1 MTEVMEVTV
10 GEDAAPGPAADPADR
25 FRWRP
30 FLISSLLYL
39 VGSVGVWWNVWS
51 THPSSV
57 TTCGCGDSALF
68 LWFLEWPAHAISHGL
83 SPLFSTAMSYP
94 HGTNLLANTS
104 ELGFGIPLAPVTWL
118 FGPVAT
124 LNVSLLLA
132 PLLSAMAM
140 YVLAARWVRWAP
152 AAFVAGALYGFSSM
166 SLVALSDAHLM
177 VGMAAVPPLVVLC
190 LDELL
195 VRQRARPVLVGLA
208 LGLLV
213 TFQFF
218 IGTEVLLITAMT
230 VGLGLLL
237 VLLGCLRHRDLVR
250 ARARH
255 ALVGIATGS
264 ITALVLL
271 AYPAWF
277 ALAGPAHIAGAVWPT
292 IWLAIEGATLKALF
306 VPTPETKSFL
316 EFTHR
321 VGGSQGITL
330 SGQYFGWGIAVVSGL
345 GLLVWWRD
353 RRMWLL
359 AILSVATAW
368 TSFGVALHHWAP
380 WNLLGARPLFE
391 NIIPSRFLIMTF
403 MTTGAMAAIVI
414 DRSRS
419 WAMGVV
425 APRRHGGHAASS
437 SRSRVSAVV
446 GGLVAGVLILAVV
459 VEPAAYLRRML
470 PMATQPVT
478 LPDWFVHVAPT
489 LPSGQVLLVLP
500 VPFAMIESSMAWQA
514 VGGMHYS
521 MVGGGGPD
529 GAIER
534 AGIERPGQQ
543 VIGDT
548 SFSFAD
554 HPLTPRAVR
563 SVRRALDQW
572 GVDKVV
578 IPDEPN
584 RPAYDQIQHVTK
596 ATALFTMA
604 TGLAPTW
611 QAHAWVWDLSAAS
624 APHLVTGSVID
635 TCLAGVGIRGVAAV
649 TTSTACL
656 LAVPSLVP

>member
-1 MTEVMEVTV
+1 MTEVVDETRIDDPV
-10 GEDAAPGPAADPADR
+10 APVPSLVADR

-30 FLISSLLYL
+30 FAVASLLYL

-68 LWFLEWPAHAISHGL
+68 LWFLEWPAHALSHGL

-132 PLLSAMAM
+132 PMLSAMAM
-140 YVLAARWVRWAP
+140 YALAARWVRWAP
-152 AAFVAGALYGFSSM
+152 AAFVAGGLYGFSSM
-166 SLVALSDAHLM
+166 ALVALSDAHLM

-195 VRQRARPVLVGLA
+195 VRQRARPVPVGLG

-213 TFQFF
+213 AFQFF
-218 IGTEVLLITAMT
+218 IGTEVLLITAIT
-230 VGLGLLL
+230 VGVGVLL
-237 VLLGCLRHRDLVR
+237 VLLGCVRHRDLVR

-255 ALVGIATGS
+255 ALVGVATGS
-264 ITALVLL
+264 ATALVLL

-277 ALAGPAHIAGAVWPT
+277 ALAGPAHISGPVWPT
-292 IWLAIEGATLKALF
+292 IWLAIEGATLKGLV
-306 VPTPETKSFL
+306 VPTPATASFL
-316 EFTHR
+316 AFTHR

-330 SGQYFGWGIAVVSGL
+330 SGQYFGWGIAVVCGL
-345 GLLVWWRD
+345 GLVVWWRD

-359 AILSVATAW
+359 AVLTVLTAW
-368 TSFGVALHHWAP
+368 TSLGVGLHHWAP
-380 WNLLGARPLFE
+380 WNLLGSRPLFE

-414 DRSRS
+414 DRSRT
-419 WAMGVV
+419 WAMGLA
-425 APRRHGGHAASS
+425 APRRHGGHAARRGSPVGA
-437 SRSRVSAVV
+437 RLAGGAVALA
-446 GGLVAGVLILAVV
+446 LVAAVV
-459 VEPAAYLRRML
+459 VEPAAYLRTML
-470 PMATQPVT
+470 PMSTQPVT
-478 LPDWFVHVAPT
+478 LPDWFAHVAPT
-489 LPSGQVLLVLP
+489 LPADQVLLVLP

-514 VGGMHYS
+514 VGGMHYA

-534 AGIERPGQQ
+534 AGVERPGQQ
-543 VIGDT
+543 VVGDV

-554 HPLTPRAVR
+554 HPITPTAVR
-563 SVRRALDQW
+563 AVRRALDRW

-578 IPDEPN
+578 IPDEPG
-584 RPAYDQIQHVTK
+584 RPAYDQIQRVTK

-611 QAHAWVWDLSAAS
+611 QAHAWVWDLAGAAP
-624 APHLVTGSVID
+624 PHLISRAAVD
-635 TCLAGVGIRGVAAV
+635 TCLAGVGARGVAAV

-656 LAVPSLVP
+656 LVVPPLAP

>member
-1 MTEVMEVTV
+1 MTLVQEMT
-10 GEDAAPGPAADPADR
+10 GEETAQRGSPASSDR

-30 FLISSLLYL
+30 FLISSMLYL
-39 VGSVGVWWNVWS
+39 IGSLGVWWNVWS

-104 ELGFGIPLAPVTWL
+104 ELGFGIPLAGVTWL

-132 PLLSAMAM
+132 PMLSGMAM
-140 YVLAARWVRWAP
+140 YALAIRWVRWAP

-166 SLVALSDAHLM
+166 ALVALSDAHLM

-190 LDELL
+190 LDELM
-195 VRQRARPVLVGLA
+195 VRQRIRPILVGVA

-218 IGTEVLLITAMT
+218 IGTEVLLIAAMT

-237 VLLGCLRHRDLVR
+237 VLLGCLHHRDLAR

-264 ITALVLL
+264 ATALVLL

-277 ALAGPAHIAGAVWPT
+277 ALAGPAHISGRVWPT
-292 IWLAIEGATLKALF
+292 ISLGIEGATLKALF
-306 VPTPETKSFL
+306 VATPWTKTFL
-316 EFTHR
+316 AFTHR
-321 VGGSQGITL
+321 VGGSQGVTL
-330 SGQYFGWGIAVVSGL
+330 SGQYFGWGIAVVSTL
-345 GLLVWWRD
+345 GVVIWWRD

-359 AILSVATAW
+359 AVLSVLTAW
-368 TSFGVALHHWAP
+368 TSFGIGLHHWAP
-380 WNLLGARPLFE
+380 WNLLGSRPLFE

-414 DRSRS
+414 DRSRA
-419 WAMGVV
+419 WAMGAVK
-425 APRRHGGHAASS
+425 PRRHGGHAATQGSPILP
-437 SRSRVSAVV
+437 RLV
-446 GGLVAGVLILAVV
+446 GGLVGSVLILAVV
-459 VEPAAYLRRML
+459 VEPAAYLRTML
-470 PMATQPVT
+470 PISAEPVT
-478 LPDWFVHVAPT
+478 LPDWFARVAPT
-489 LPSGQVLLVLP
+489 LPAHQVLLVLP

-514 VGGMHYS
+514 VGAMHYS

-534 AGIERPGQQ
+534 AGVERPGQQ
-543 VIGDT
+543 VIGDN

-554 HPLTPRAVR
+554 HPLTPSGVR
-563 SVRRALDQW
+563 LVRRALSQW

-584 RPAYDQIQHVTK
+584 RPAYDQIQRITK
-596 ATALFTMA
+596 ATALFTLA
-604 TGLAPTW
+604 TGMAPIW
-611 QAHAWVWDLSAAS
+611 QAHAWVWSLSAAGP
-624 APHLVTGSVID
+624 PHLIPRSAVD
-635 TCLAGVGIRGVAAV
+635 TCLAGAGPRGPRAV
-649 TTSTACL
+649 TTVTSCL
-656 LAVPSLVP
+656 LAVPDLRS

>member
-1 MTEVMEVTV
+1 MVDTETSPPMSERRVHRD
-10 GEDAAPGPAADPADR
+10 DAER

-30 FLISSLLYL
+30 FLIASVVDLL
-39 VGSVGVWWNVWS
+39 GSIGVWWNVWS
-51 THPSSV
+51 TSPSTQ

-68 LWFLEWPAHAISHGL
+68 LWFLAWPAHALSHGL

-104 ELGFGIPLAPVTWL
+104 VLAFGVPLMPVTWL

-124 LNVSLLLA
+124 MNVSLLLA

-140 YVLAARWVRWAP
+140 YALAARWVRWAP

-195 VRQRARPVLVGLA
+195 VRQVVRPIRVGVA

-213 TFQFF
+213 TVQFF

-237 VLLGCLRHRDLVR
+237 VLVGCLRHRHLLR
-250 ARARH
+250 AKARH
-255 ALVGIATGS
+255 ALVGIGTGAAT
-264 ITALVLL
+264 AVVLL
-271 AYPAWF
+271 TYPAWF
-277 ALAGPAHIAGAVWPT
+277 ALAGPAHISGPVWPT
-292 IWLAIEGATLKALF
+292 LKLAIEGATLKALV
-306 VPTPETKSFL
+306 VPTPATKSFL

-321 VGGSQGITL
+321 VGGSQGLTL
-330 SGQYFGWGIAVVSGL
+330 SGQYMGWGIAVVSTL
-345 GLLVWWRD
+345 GLVIWWRD

-359 AILSVATAW
+359 AIVSVLTAW
-368 TSFGVALHHWAP
+368 TSLGYALHHWAP
-380 WNLLGARPLFE
+380 WNVLGLRPLFE

-403 MTTGAMAAIVI
+403 MTTAAMAAIVI
-414 DRSRS
+414 DRSRT
-419 WAMGVV
+419 WAMHLV
-425 APRRHGGHAASS
+425 APRNHGGHAAPG
-437 SRSRVSAVV
+437 SRRVAPQLAGGVV
-446 GGLVAGVLILAVV
+446 AALLILAVV
-459 VEPAAYLRRML
+459 AEPVTYLRQML
-470 PMATQPVT
+470 PISTQAVT
-478 LPDWFVHVAPT
+478 LPDWFAHVAPT
-489 LPSGQVLLVLP
+489 LPANQVLLVLP

-543 VIGDT
+543 VIGDI
-548 SFSFAD
+548 SFAFAN
-554 HPLTPRAVR
+554 HPLTPRAIL
-563 SVRRALDQW
+563 SVRRALRQW

-578 IPDEPN
+578 IPDEPH
-584 RPAYDQIQHVTK
+584 RPAYDQIQSVTK
-596 ATALFTMA
+596 AAAVFTLA
-604 TGLAPTW
+604 TGMAPTW
-611 QAHAWVWDLSAAS
+611 QAHAWVWDLRGAG
-624 APHLVTGSVID
+624 APHLISRTALD
-635 TCLAGVGIRGVAAV
+635 TCVAGVGARGVVAV
-649 TTSTACL
+649 TTATSCL
-656 LAVPSLVP
+656 LAIPGLVP